1 MDTAVG
7 YRETILAVEPHG
19 IEPIAATE
27 RHGRVRSLFT
37 LWLAAN
43 MGLPVWL
50 VGALALGLGLGFAD
64 GVAAILIGNL
74 IGCGLLALTT
84 TMAPTIGMPQLPF
97 TRRSFGSRGVYL
109 PALLN
114 WVSTCGWYA
123 VNSILGALA
132 IARLTHLPLG
142 IALVLLSV
150 AQVLVGVYGYNF
162 IHQFEA
168 VSAAILAAVFIAMTV
183 IGLPK
188 AHLDRASR
196 LPTSTHLGLFILMV
210 TAVASYVFSWS
221 PYAADYA
228 RYLPAATPK
237 RAIFAAV
244 FAGAFLGCVWLQI
257 LGAAVATIGLTLAP
271 IDLVVRVM
279 GGFWVPALVAVVLGT
294 VAANALNIYTGAL
307 SLLTLDV
314 PIRRSVSVVAV
325 GVLGGGLA
333 AYGAHGLSSKYENFL
348 LLVSYWIGPWLG
360 IVLMDFFL
368 HRREGS
374 ARSLPGRAM
383 CWPGIVAFLVGLVAS
398 IPFMNSA
405 LYTGPLARRLAGAD
419 IAYYIGLAIA
429 ALVYVALTRP
439 AGSRAE
445 TAPTS

>member
-1 MDTAVG
+1 METAEI
-7 YRETILAVEPHG
+7 YRGTVLTVEPHG

-27 RHGRVRSLFT
+27 RHGHVRSLST

-50 VGALALGLGLGFAD
+50 VGALAVTLGLGFAD
-64 GVAAILIGNL
+64 GVAAIVVGNL

-97 TRRSFGSRGVYL
+97 TRHSFGLRGVYL

-123 VNSILGALA
+123 VNSILGSLA
-132 IARLTHLPLG
+132 IARLTHFPFAV
-142 IALVLLSV
+142 ALILLSI
-150 AQVLVGVYGYNF
+150 AQVLIGIYGYNF

-168 VSAAILAAVFIAMTV
+168 ISALVLAAVFVVMTI

-188 AHLDRASR
+188 AQLGLAST
-196 LPTSTHLGLFILMV
+196 LPTGKHLGLFVLMT

-228 RYLPAATPK
+228 RYLPAATSKP
-237 RAIFAAV
+237 AIFMAV
-244 FAGAFLGCVWLQI
+244 FVGAFIACVWLQV

-279 GGFWVPALVAVVLGT
+279 GGFWVPALIAVVLGT
-294 VAANALNIYTGAL
+294 IAANALNIYTGAL

-314 PIRRSVSVVAV
+314 PIRRWISVLAV
-325 GVLGGGLA
+325 GVLGGVLA
-333 AYGAHGLSSKYENFL
+333 AYGSHGLSSKYENFL

-360 IVLMDFFL
+360 IVLVDFFL
-368 HRREGS
+368 RWRQEAAERGW
-374 ARSLPGRAM
+374 RVIR
-383 CWPGIVAFLVGLVAS
+383 WPGIVAFLSGLAISV
-398 IPFMNSA
+398 PFMNSA
-405 LYTGPLARRLAGAD
+405 LYTGPLARRLSGAD
-419 IAYYIGLAIA
+419 IAYYIGLLIAGAVYYGFTRA
-429 ALVYVALTRP
+429 ALD
-439 AGSRAE
+439 AE
-445 TAPTS
+445 G